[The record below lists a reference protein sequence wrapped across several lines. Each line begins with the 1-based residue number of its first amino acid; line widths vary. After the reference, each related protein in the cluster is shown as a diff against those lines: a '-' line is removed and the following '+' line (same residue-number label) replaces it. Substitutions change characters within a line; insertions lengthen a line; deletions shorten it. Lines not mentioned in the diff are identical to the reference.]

1 MPYPESH
8 WYLTVHWQ
16 QQEETGQFGLRFIN
30 SGTPAQTDV
39 DSAAGAVN
47 TWWTAATSAVP
58 GGYQLTFLRLA
69 HIGTDGRYIPGSIAY
84 DHIYAPVVPG
94 GGGTGQNFPPQCSF
108 CVSIRS
114 DLPRGIAHAGRIYTP
129 PLGIALAASLKWPT
143 ANVNSALNTMST
155 MLSSL
160 SGSTLGTLAIYSK
173 GTPAV
178 PAGARTLVTHINA
191 DTRPDVQRRRG
202 KSMLRVMS
210 TDWNVT

>member
-30 SGTPAQTDV
+30 SGTPAQADV
-39 DSAAGAVN
+39 DAVAGTISA
-47 TWWTAATSAVP
+47 WWTASSAAVP

-84 DHIYAPVVPG
+84 DHIYAPVVAG
-94 GGGTGQNFPPQCSF
+94 GGGTGINFPPQCSF
-108 CVSIRS
+108 CVSLRS

-129 PLGIALAASLKWPT
+129 PLALSLAANLKWPT
-143 ANVNSALNTMST
+143 ANVNSAIATLGAT
-155 MLSSL
+155 LSAL
-160 SGSTLGTLAIYSK
+160 SGGVLGTLAIYSK

-178 PAGARTLVTHINA
+178 PGGARTLVTHINA

-210 TDWNVT
+210 TDTAIT